1 MGLLSEMA
9 KDLVSLDTFLSSLP
23 KEINKSNIK
32 EIFEILRNKE
42 RPDLVK
48 EIKNLLL
55 IKKSGNDVLKKNKIA
70 TIDFPLT
77 NNGLPT
83 EMLKKILEK
92 LDYKSLC
99 FAMQTCRRW
108 KEIILGFQL
117 IEQASSKDL

>member
-1 MGLLSEMA
+1 MA
-9 KDLVSLDTFLSSLP
+9 KDLVTLDTFLLSISLP

-32 EIFEILRNKE
+32 EIFEILQNKN

-55 IKKSGNDVLKKNKIA
+55 IKKSGNDVPKKDDEIA
-70 TIDFPLT
+70 AIDFPLT
-77 NNGLPT
+77 NKKLPT

-99 FAMQTCRRW
+99 FAMQTCKRW
-108 KEIILGFQL
+108 KQIVHGFQL
-117 IEQASSKDL
+117 IEKASSKDL

>member
-1 MGLLSEMA
+1 MA
-9 KDLVSLDTFLSSLP
+9 TDLVSLDTFLLSISLP

-32 EIFEILRNKE
+32 EIFEILQNKN

-55 IKKSGNDVLKKNKIA
+55 IKKSGNDVPKKDDEIA
-70 TIDFPLT
+70 AIDFPLT
-77 NNGLPT
+77 NKKLPT

-99 FAMQTCRRW
+99 FAMQTCKRW

>member
-1 MGLLSEMA
+1 MA
-9 KDLVSLDTFLSSLP
+9 TDLVSFDTFLLSISLP

-32 EIFEILRNKE
+32 EIFEILQNKN

-55 IKKSGNDVLKKNKIA
+55 IKKSGNDVPKKDDEIA
-70 TIDFPLT
+70 AIDFPLT
-77 NNGLPT
+77 NKKLPT

-99 FAMQTCRRW
+99 FAMQTCKRW
-108 KEIILGFQL
+108 KQIVHGFQL
-117 IEQASSKDL
+117 IEKASSKDL

>member
-1 MGLLSEMA
+1 MA

-55 IKKSGNDVLKKNKIA
+55 LKKSGNDVPKKDEIA
-70 TIDFPLT
+70 IIDFPLT

-99 FAMQTCRRW
+99 FAMQTCKRW

>member
-1 MGLLSEMA
+1 MA
-9 KDLVSLDTFLSSLP
+9 TDLVSLDTFLLSISLP

-32 EIFEILRNKE
+32 EIFEILQNKN

-55 IKKSGNDVLKKNKIA
+55 IKKSGNDVPKKDDEIA
-70 TIDFPLT
+70 AIDFPLT
-77 NNGLPT
+77 NKKLPT

-99 FAMQTCRRW
+99 FAMQTCKRW
-108 KEIILGFQL
+108 KQIIHGFQL
-117 IEQASSKDL
+117 IEKASSKDL

>member
-1 MGLLSEMA
+1 MA
-9 KDLVSLDTFLSSLP
+9 TDLVSLDTFLLSISLP

-32 EIFEILRNKE
+32 EIFEILQNKN

-55 IKKSGNDVLKKNKIA
+55 IKKSGNDVPKKDDEIA
-70 TIDFPLT
+70 AIDFPLT
-77 NNGLPT
+77 NKKLPT

-99 FAMQTCRRW
+99 FAMQTCKRW
-108 KEIILGFQL
+108 KQIVHGFQL
-117 IEQASSKDL
+117 IEKASSKDL